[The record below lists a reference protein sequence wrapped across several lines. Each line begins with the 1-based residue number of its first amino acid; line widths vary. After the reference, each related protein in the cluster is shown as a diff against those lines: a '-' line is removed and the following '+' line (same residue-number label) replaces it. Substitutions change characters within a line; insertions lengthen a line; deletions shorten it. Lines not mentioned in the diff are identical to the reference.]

1 MREETIDTMGETNEA
16 HLKQV
21 LHMVL
26 TRNRDS
32 ELINSEII
40 ILIPRITKY
49 TYAMSKFVRHL
60 FYLPIIR

>member
-1 MREETIDTMGETNEA
+1 MREETIDSVKQTNEA

-32 ELINSEII
+32 ELINSEM
-40 ILIPRITKY
+40 LL
-49 TYAMSKFVRHL
+49 S
-60 FYLPIIR
+60 